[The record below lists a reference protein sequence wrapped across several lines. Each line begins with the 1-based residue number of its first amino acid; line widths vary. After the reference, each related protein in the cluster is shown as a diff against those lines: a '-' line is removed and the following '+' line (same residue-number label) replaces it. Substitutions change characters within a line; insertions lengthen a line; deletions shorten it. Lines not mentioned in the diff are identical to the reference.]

1 MRWLVWLRHPAVEV
15 AALMSAVLAGGVGAV
30 AGWSSGRLL
39 VPASGWAVSGLWL
52 AAATWLAGPR
62 RRWTLLGWGLWAL
75 GWFPLPAGLAAA
87 WLASLP
93 SARRGGPP
101 LGRTLT
107 GRTLRWS
114 AGDRLL
120 HAHVLGPTGSGKSR
134 RVLLPWMV
142 HDLDHGH
149 AFTLIEPKGD
159 LAALVRGHARRVG
172 GRLLVF
178 DPLDPECP
186 HFNPLAGDAAAAGES
201 LALALDQL
209 DPAAHPFY
217 RTVGRVLLVQV
228 VRAIKADQG
237 DRADLAAVLAA
248 LRDPRRLEEAAARL
262 ADGETAAYFRAE
274 WGALAPARRQ
284 ELMVGLVHRVRALLL
299 HPAVA
304 RVLSPP
310 FDFDWDEVLREGWCV
325 LAPLNAG
332 ALGAGARALGT
343 ILWHLLVQAAYRR
356 GPAASL
362 VHTVYL
368 DEFHQYVA
376 PDLADVLAMVRG
388 YGLSVVLAH
397 QDFGQL
403 TPPLAEAV
411 LANARTRVVLA
422 GASAAD
428 IARLAAEAA
437 PHRYPSPRYLPP
449 GWAVVTRTM
458 RGRLDRPRVV
468 RLPPVRDTSP
478 A

>member
-1 MRWLVWLRHPAVEV
+1 VRWLVWLRHPAVEA
-15 AALMSAVLAGGVGAV
+15 AALVTAALSGIVGLL
-30 AGWSSGRLL
+30 AGWSSGHFV
-39 VPASGWAVSGLWL
+39 VPAAKWWVCALWL
-52 AAATWLAGPR
+52 GIATGLAGSR
-62 RRWTLLGWGLWAL
+62 RRWTLVGWGLWVL
-75 GWFPLPAGLAAA
+75 GWPPLAAGIA
-87 WLASLP
+87 AFALVERP
-93 SARRGGPP
+93 SPWRGDPP
-101 LGRTLT
+101 LGRTLL
-107 GRTLRWS
+107 GLTLRWPLP
-114 AGDRLL
+114 DRLL

-134 RVLLPWMV
+134 RVLLPWMK
-142 HDLDHGH
+142 HDLDHGR

-159 LAALVRGHARRVG
+159 LVALVRSYARRVG
-172 GRLLVF
+172 GKLVVF
-178 DPLDPECP
+178 DPLDPDCP
-186 HFNPLAGDAAAAGES
+186 HFNPLAGDAAAAGEG

-228 VRAIKADQG
+228 VRAVKAERG
-237 DRADLAAVLAA
+237 EGADLAAVLAA
-248 LRDPRRLEEAAARL
+248 LREPRRLDEASARL
-262 ADGETAAYFRAE
+262 ADGETQAYFRAE
-274 WGALAPARRQ
+274 WGALPPSRRH

-310 FDFDWDEVLREGWCV
+310 FDFDWEEVLREGWCV

-343 ILWHLLVQAAYRR
+343 LLWHLMVQAAYRR
-356 GPAASL
+356 GPSASL

-397 QDFGQL
+397 QDLGQL
-403 TPPLAEAV
+403 TPALAEAV

-422 GASAAD
+422 GVSGGD
-428 IARLAAEAA
+428 VSRLSAEAA

-449 GWAVVTRTM
+449 GWAVVTRTV
-458 RGRLDRPRVV
+458 RGRLDRPRIV
-468 RLPPVRDTSP
+468 RLPPVGGLEEP
-478 A
+478 